1 MNLPQIGMRVSKLH
15 NITTKNLAI
24 AKFGRRLYWTS
35 NVNYEPNDLEKF
47 FKKNKR
53 KTFNQFIPKEPQ
65 FNHLILRSADFKGFK
80 LFNTIKISTLT
91 LLQRL
96 YGYLKGYR
104 KSKNIHAFSEFK
116 YIWRK
121 RIQYK
126 KLKKHAQGNLK
137 FLAENNIKYIYFPL
151 TTEPEVAMHSL
162 AEDFF
167 QLSAINMLSRDLP
180 ANFKVVVKEHL
191 FAIGRRPNDFYNQIR
206 ELKNVIIADP
216 VEYGISYL
224 KQCHAVALIVG
235 TSGWEAAA
243 MGKPVITF
251 SRHHSYNF
259 LDHVFT
265 VKDADDT
272 KNILSYICKNK
283 FPNKKSIYDGAK
295 MHDSYIN
302 LSFPFEKSEPFQ
314 KWNLKNNNNN
324 KKFNENIYKK
334 LQLP

>member
-137 FLAENNIKYIYFPL
+137 FLAENNIKYIY
-151 TTEPEVAMHSL
+151 
-162 AEDFF
+162 D
-167 QLSAINMLSRDLP
+167 Q
-180 ANFKVVVKEHL
+180 
-191 FAIGRRPNDFYNQIR
+191 
-206 ELKNVIIADP
+206 
-216 VEYGISYL
+216 
-224 KQCHAVALIVG
+224 
-235 TSGWEAAA
+235 
-243 MGKPVITF
+243 
-251 SRHHSYNF
+251 
-259 LDHVFT
+259 
-265 VKDADDT
+265 
-272 KNILSYICKNK
+272 
-283 FPNKKSIYDGAK
+283 
-295 MHDSYIN
+295 
-302 LSFPFEKSEPFQ
+302 
-314 KWNLKNNNNN
+314 
-324 KKFNENIYKK
+324 
-334 LQLP
+334 